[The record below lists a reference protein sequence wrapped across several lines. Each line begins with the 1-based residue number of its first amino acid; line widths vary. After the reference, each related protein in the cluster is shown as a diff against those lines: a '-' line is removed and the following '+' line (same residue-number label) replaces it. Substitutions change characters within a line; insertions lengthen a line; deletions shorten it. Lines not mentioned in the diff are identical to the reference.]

1 MSLIIPSNDLKVYVE
16 QVQQILTLQLSSD
29 NVDMLREH
37 IMDVCNV
44 AANIPLMQA
53 SAKYYLEQKKKEVI
67 PEVAEKKFTPLITK
81 EYINSLCAPELSIY
95 ELIKEQGSELD
106 KRRQSIVTLIS
117 YEKKLIE
124 ASMQTR

>member
-1 MSLIIPSNDLKVYVE
+1 MSLIISSNDLKVYVE

-29 NVDMLREH
+29 NVDALREH

-44 AANIPLMQA
+44 ASNIPLMQA
-53 SAKYYLEQKKKEVI
+53 SA
-67 PEVAEKKFTPLITK
+67 
-81 EYINSLCAPELSIY
+81 INSLCAPELSIY